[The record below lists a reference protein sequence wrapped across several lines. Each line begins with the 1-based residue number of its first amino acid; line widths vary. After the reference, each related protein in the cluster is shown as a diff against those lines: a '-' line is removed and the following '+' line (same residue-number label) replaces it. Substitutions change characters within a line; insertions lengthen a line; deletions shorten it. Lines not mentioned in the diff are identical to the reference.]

1 MRLHK
6 NKPYAFIYDPL
17 VLPLNA
23 SDMEDKKTLGIG
35 MVERSLEFSSTC
47 VNKDIELD
55 IKELDRGLLKLF
67 EN

>member
-1 MRLHK
+1 
-6 NKPYAFIYDPL
+6 
-17 VLPLNA
+17 
-23 SDMEDKKTLGIG
+23 

-55 IKELDRGLLKLF
+55 IRKELLDRGLLKLF